1 MLLLLLRVCFYVCVF
16 VCKCKTLVSVYLRV
30 TFVLKSCCDKLNFQ
44 FTEEIEVKCLG
55 PKWDHETVG
64 MQTWR
69 ISNSNLREYISFSD
83 AYRSRQ
89 RKETA
94 IGLIPLPGTHYYPA
108 QPVLQMPRQLDC
120 FQGDDT
126 RLGFW
131 QGRTNSHDGKT
142 YNIIEREIERHR
154 SPPSKRFFI
163 GSGHLLTIPGSALP
177 TIFCRSPARLSYR
190 GMQ

>member
-1 MLLLLLRVCFYVCVF
+1 MDREIFIFSSRSYVFIVLL
-16 VCKCKTLVSVYLRV
+16 
-30 TFVLKSCCDKLNFQ
+30 
-44 FTEEIEVKCLG
+44 E
-55 PKWDHETVG
+55 
-64 MQTWR
+64 
-69 ISNSNLREYISFSD
+69 EYISFSD

-94 IGLIPLPGTHYYPA
+94 IGLIPLPGTHYYPV

-142 YNIIEREIERHR
+142 YNFNYNFDM
-154 SPPSKRFFI
+154 S
-163 GSGHLLTIPGSALP
+163 SAWYL
-177 TIFCRSPARLSYR
+177 AYL
-190 GMQ
+190 

>member
-1 MLLLLLRVCFYVCVF
+1 M
-16 VCKCKTLVSVYLRV
+16 
-30 TFVLKSCCDKLNFQ
+30 
-44 FTEEIEVKCLG
+44 
-55 PKWDHETVG
+55 
-64 MQTWR
+64 
-69 ISNSNLREYISFSD
+69 
-83 AYRSRQ
+83 
-89 RKETA
+89 
-94 IGLIPLPGTHYYPA
+94 GLSPLPGTHYYPA

-163 GSGHLLTIPGSALP
+163 GSCHLLTIPGSALP
-177 TIFCRSPARLSYR
+177 TIFCRSPAGLSYPEILALILNMLNSVSSTRWLQPIPR
-190 GMQ
+190 GRLRQVNPLSVLQLPSRTWPPFSQEPL

>member
-1 MLLLLLRVCFYVCVF
+1 MIHDEYICI
-16 VCKCKTLVSVYLRV
+16 KTH
-30 TFVLKSCCDKLNFQ
+30 LNFKFQ
-44 FTEEIEVKCLG
+44 
-55 PKWDHETVG
+55 
-64 MQTWR
+64 R
-69 ISNSNLREYISFSD
+69 ITNHLVREYISFSD

-131 QGRTNSHDGKT
+131 QGRIHNSHDGKT
-142 YNIIEREIERHR
+142 YSIIEREFERHR
-154 SPPSKRFFI
+154 SPPSNGLFI

>member
-1 MLLLLLRVCFYVCVF
+1 MI
-16 VCKCKTLVSVYLRV
+16 TTHPIPSHAS
-30 TFVLKSCCDKLNFQ
+30 THPIQSHPIHPQN
-44 FTEEIEVKCLG
+44 
-55 PKWDHETVG
+55 
-64 MQTWR
+64 R
-69 ISNSNLREYISFSD
+69 IYFFSD
-83 AYRSRQ
+83 AYRSKQ

>member
-1 MLLLLLRVCFYVCVF
+1 MYDIHVLARVLYTRASTCVYARARPLLAKMR
-16 VCKCKTLVSVYLRV
+16 
-30 TFVLKSCCDKLNFQ
+30 
-44 FTEEIEVKCLG
+44 
-55 PKWDHETVG
+55 PG
-64 MQTWR
+64 MSFWKRQEN
-69 ISNSNLREYISFSD
+69 IFLFSD